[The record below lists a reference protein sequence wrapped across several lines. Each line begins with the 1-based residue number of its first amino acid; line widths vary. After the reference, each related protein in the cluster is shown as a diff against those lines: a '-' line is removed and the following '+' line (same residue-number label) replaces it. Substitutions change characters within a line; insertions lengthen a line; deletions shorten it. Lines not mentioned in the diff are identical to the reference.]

1 MSVIARF
8 YVAEVTK
15 SAYSS
20 LAEPQRKVTLRA
32 ATRGEENKSWAQ
44 ATPSGTIELL
54 INNGPAGLWFEENLG
69 GDITITFAVAEEAP
83 PTRY

>member
-44 ATPSGTIELL
+44 YTPAGRITLTV
-54 INNGPAGLWFEENLG
+54 NGPAGEWFESMLG
-69 GDITITFAVAEEAP
+69 RDVAITFREAAEAP
-83 PTRY
+83 PTQY

>member
-8 YVAEVTK
+8 YIAEITK
-15 SAYSS
+15 SAYGLS
-20 LAEPQRKVTLRA
+20 EPSRKVTLRA

-44 ATPSGTIELL
+44 ATPSGTIEML
-54 INNGPAGLWFEENLG
+54 INNGAAGSWFEEHLG
-69 GDITITFAVAEEAP
+69 EDIAISFELAEKAE